1 MLTKRYKNF
10 LFFKLFLGYRHLPLL
25 NNEGDPIENST
36 LFVHIAITNRR
47 GGGVLLFICYLIYFL
62 ESKKTW
68 NVSET

>member
-1 MLTKRYKNF
+1 MLTKRYKNV

-47 GGGVLLFICYLIYFL
+47 GGGVDFIYWLFNIFFR
-62 ESKKTW
+62 KQK
-68 NVSET
+68 NVECQ